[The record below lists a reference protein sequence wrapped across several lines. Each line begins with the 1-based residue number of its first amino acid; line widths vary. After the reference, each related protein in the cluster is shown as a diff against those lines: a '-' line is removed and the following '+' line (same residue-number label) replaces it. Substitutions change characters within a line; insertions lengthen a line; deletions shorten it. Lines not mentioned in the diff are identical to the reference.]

1 MVKHHQHREVI
12 QHQQQPQSSSAIHA
26 EPLSPPSSTL
36 DFMQFPDGDKTS
48 SSLSLLS
55 SSSGPGAAVANT
67 VGGAACTADTAFLD
81 TDPFSSLIQDYP
93 MSAEGIEESDTWR
106 YVLGDDLV
114 LSNFV
119 NELLVGGY
127 KY

>member
-1 MVKHHQHREVI
+1 MELAKHQQLREVM
-12 QHQQQPQSSSAIHA
+12 QHQQQPQSSSAMHA
-26 EPLSPPSSTL
+26 KPLSPPSSTL
-36 DFMQFPDGDKTS
+36 DFMEFPAVDKTS

-55 SSSGPGAAVANT
+55 SGPGAAVANT
-67 VGGAACTADTAFLD
+67 GSGAAGTADTAFLD
-81 TDPFSSLIQDYP
+81 TDLFSSVIQDYP
-93 MSAEGIEESDTWR
+93 MSAETMEESDAWR

-127 KY
+127 KH